1 MTILEIVTN
10 KINELK
16 KNSQEEINRIT
27 SILEIVNDS
36 IKALEDEL
44 KLKDYDFS
52 IAINLVNSNSFGI
65 IDIEKNIKEAK
76 NVLTAK
82 YDYKQSFLSLS
93 EEEKQAIKSFKDR
106 LGFLKEELEKR
117 IEEQSKVEIDE
128 EVLESLEDLKNL
140 LEGKGRRKY
149 YTYEM
154 LESLFEIID
163 YDSFSYGDIKKL
175 INELAVSRN
184 IKGKIEEDKKDF
196 SEVVSLYKEYLG
208 NKCRL
213 DFLDKYQN
221 EICTRI
227 DLVNARSILEFLKE
241 SGLLDK
247 FSIVSI
253 IQITIYGKFDYVKD
267 FYYEKVLTKDS
278 SIRDIYFEDAM
289 SCVWINE
296 KSTERRHNT
305 TIRKNKDNNAKKTL
319 YATIHEVCDEDVW
332 ENIRIL
338 KENES
343 ILKEKYD
350 LSNMDYLW
358 VITKPTWLIKKNIE
372 LFKIFNF
379 TDVTLT
385 SLVQNDLEEKIHFV
399 TELGLLNTP
408 RTYVFREIET
418 IVPKYNEF
426 KLNGKRKVDSSIL
439 NYYPR
444 NTSELG
450 KVSYTEYIYWF
461 YKMQR
466 SSKEEF
472 YQDFFSSYKAGK
484 RNKTDFYSRDDEII
498 IDNKEAMEKLIDD
511 NFVTNYYDVLIP
523 NYDLYDE
530 VIREYNL
537 SPKGDL
543 VDPYYD
549 QSILD
554 FDVLSRLESNMA
566 IDVYSTDGEIRK
578 VNNPYVYLFDKNII
592 SRYKVLRNLSI
603 LYNKYGYINDDMI
616 LTSVVRGSYID
627 RNTFDMIKKRI
638 GNEGLVK

>member
-27 SILEIVNDS
+27 SILEIVNNS

-82 YDYKQSFLSLS
+82 YDYKQTFLSLS
-93 EEEKQAIKSFKDR
+93 LDEKQAIKSFKER
-106 LGFLKEELEKR
+106 LGFLKEELEKTI
-117 IEEQSKVEIDE
+117 IEKSKIEIDE
-128 EVLESLEDLKNL
+128 DVLESLEDLKNL

-154 LESLFEIID
+154 IESLFEIID
-163 YDSFSYGDIKKL
+163 YNSFSYDDMKKL
-175 INELAVSRN
+175 VNELGISRN
-184 IKGKIEEDKKDF
+184 IKGKIEEEKKDF
-196 SEVVSLYKEYLG
+196 SEVLSLYKEYLG

-213 DFLDKYQN
+213 DFLNKYQN

-227 DLVNARSILEFLKE
+227 DLVNARSILEFFKE
-241 SGLLDK
+241 KDLINK
-247 FSIVSI
+247 FSIISI
-253 IQITIYGKFDYVKD
+253 IQITLYGKYDYVKD

-278 SIRDIYFEDAM
+278 SIQDIYFEDAM

-296 KSTERRHNT
+296 KSTDRRHNT
-305 TIRKNKDNNAKKTL
+305 TIRKNRENITNKTL
-319 YATIHEVCDEDVW
+319 YSTIHEVCDEDVW
-332 ENIRIL
+332 ENIRVL

-358 VITKPTWLIKKNIE
+358 VITKPSWLIKKKIE
-372 LFKIFNF
+372 LFKTFNF
-379 TDVTLT
+379 TDITLT
-385 SLVQNDLEEKIHFV
+385 SLVQSDLEEKIHFV

-408 RTYVFREIET
+408 RTYVFREIEK

-426 KLNGKRKVDSSIL
+426 KLNGKRKVDTSIL

-523 NYDLYDE
+523 NFDNYDE
-530 VIREYNL
+530 VIREYNS

-543 VDPYYD
+543 INPYFD
-549 QSILD
+549 NNILNLE
-554 FDVLSRLESNMA
+554 VLSRLEENVA
-566 IDVYSTDGEIRK
+566 IDVYSTDGNIRK
-578 VNNPYVYLFDKNII
+578 VNNPYVYLFNNIII

-603 LYNKYGYINDDMI
+603 LYSKYGYINDDMI
-616 LTSVVRGSYID
+616 LTSVVRGSYINRD
-627 RNTFDMIKKRI
+627 TFEMIKNRI
-638 GNEGLVK
+638 RNEGLVK